1 MCLVNDRTRWTLSP
15 PLSAAIYIR
24 PLIKTLTVVMRCW
37 HFQHLRREVRAL
49 QERRQQNKR
58 EPQQHT
64 KTTPTLLFFFLFVFF
79 CLLGNRRKDAS
90 NLHKF
95 VYSSNKSGR
104 IHAGHDE
111 NSHTHTHTY
120 NLIFSNDR
128 VCCGCVLF
136 VNSCVDRLLVCAS
149 SRTIHLRRD
158 CY

>member
-1 MCLVNDRTRWTLSP
+1 
-15 PLSAAIYIR
+15 
-24 PLIKTLTVVMRCW
+24 MRCW

-64 KTTPTLLFFFLFVFF
+64 KTTPTLFYFLFFVFF

-95 VYSSNKSGR
+95 VYSCNKSGR

-111 NSHTHTHTY
+111 NSHTHTY
-120 NLIFSNDR
+120 NLIFFKRPSVLWLRFVREFVCRSFVGVR
-128 VCCGCVLF
+128 VQQDNTLM
-136 VNSCVDRLLVCAS
+136 
-149 SRTIHLRRD
+149 
-158 CY
+158 